1 MKNFWLIL
9 LFFVLLNCAFG
20 LRKLNRLTNRELMK
34 MEKNKECVGLIYIN
48 QNNMSH
54 NFFMEELAD
63 YLETNPLEKFNFG
76 YLDVENDKKLLEY
89 FKIRNVRDSGLILY
103 NFANKN
109 YYVEEGLNHLKEVK
123 EIFEKVEKGNLNWS
137 SNSII
142 EKIFFLITGKRYGK
156 EAHSM
161 FSFGICFISII
172 IYSYVNM
179 RARREER
186 KMIEKRFKT
195 Q

>member
-1 MKNFWLIL
+1 MKNFLLFL
-9 LFFVLLNCAFG
+9 LFFILLNCVFG

-63 YLETNPLEKFNFG
+63 YLEINPLEKFNFG

-172 IYSYVNM
+172 IYTYVNM
-179 RARREER
+179 RARKEER

>member
-9 LFFVLLNCAFG
+9 LFFILLNCAFG
-20 LRKLNRLTNRELMK
+20 FRKLNRLTNRELMK

-54 NFFMEELAD
+54 NFFMEELTD

-172 IYSYVNM
+172 IYTYVNM

>member
-9 LFFVLLNCAFG
+9 LFFILLNCAFC

-63 YLETNPLEKFNFG
+63 YLEINPLEKFNFG

-172 IYSYVNM
+172 IYTYVNM

>member
-9 LFFVLLNCAFG
+9 LFFILLNYAFG

-48 QNNMSH
+48 QNNISH

-63 YLETNPLEKFNFG
+63 YLEINPLEKFNFG

-172 IYSYVNM
+172 IYTYVNM

>member
-9 LFFVLLNCAFG
+9 LFFILLNCSFG

-63 YLETNPLEKFNFG
+63 YLEINPLEKFNFG

-172 IYSYVNM
+172 IYTYVNM

>member
-1 MKNFWLIL
+1 MKNFLLIL
-9 LFFVLLNCAFG
+9 LFFVLLNCSFG

-54 NFFMEELAD
+54 NFFMEELTD

-172 IYSYVNM
+172 IYTYVNM

>member
-9 LFFVLLNCAFG
+9 LFFILLNCSFG

-63 YLETNPLEKFNFG
+63 YLEINPLEKFNFG

-172 IYSYVNM
+172 IYNYVNM

>member
-9 LFFVLLNCAFG
+9 LFFILLNCAFC

-172 IYSYVNM
+172 IYTYVNM

>member
-1 MKNFWLIL
+1 MKNFLLIL

-63 YLETNPLEKFNFG
+63 YLEINPLEKFNFG

-123 EIFEKVEKGNLNWS
+123 EIFEKVEKGNLNWF

-172 IYSYVNM
+172 IYTYVNM

>member
-9 LFFVLLNCAFG
+9 LFFILLNCVFG

-63 YLETNPLEKFNFG
+63 YLEINPLEKFNFG

-172 IYSYVNM
+172 IYTYVNM
-179 RARREER
+179 RARKEER

>member
-9 LFFVLLNCAFG
+9 LFFILLNCAFG

-63 YLETNPLEKFNFG
+63 YLEINPLEKFNFG

-172 IYSYVNM
+172 IYTYVNM

>member
-1 MKNFWLIL
+1 MKNFLLIL

-63 YLETNPLEKFNFG
+63 YLEINPLEKFNFG

-172 IYSYVNM
+172 IYTYVNM

>member
-9 LFFVLLNCAFG
+9 LFFILLNCAFG

-63 YLETNPLEKFNFG
+63 YLEINPLEKFNFG

-123 EIFEKVEKGNLNWS
+123 EIFEKVEKGNINWS

-172 IYSYVNM
+172 IYTYVNM

>member
-1 MKNFWLIL
+1 MKNFLLIL

-172 IYSYVNM
+172 IYTYVNM

>member
-1 MKNFWLIL
+1 MKNILLIL
-9 LFFVLLNCAFG
+9 SFFILLNCSFC
-20 LRKLNRLTNRELMK
+20 LHKLNRLTNRELMK
-34 MEKNKECVGLIYIN
+34 MENKKECIGLIYIN
-48 QNNMSH
+48 PNNMSH

-63 YLETNPLEKFNFG
+63 YLEINPLYKFNFG

-109 YYVEEGLNHLKEVK
+109 YYVEEGINHLKEVK

-172 IYSYVNM
+172 IYIYVNM
-179 RARREER
+179 KARREER
-186 KMIEKRFKT
+186 QMIEKRFKT
-195 Q
+195 K

>member
-9 LFFVLLNCAFG
+9 LFFILLNCAFG

-172 IYSYVNM
+172 IYTYVNM

>member
-1 MKNFWLIL
+1 MKNFLLIL

-63 YLETNPLEKFNFG
+63 YLEINPLEKFNFG

-89 FKIRNVRDSGLILY
+89 FKIRNVLDSGLILY

-172 IYSYVNM
+172 IYTYVNM

>member
-1 MKNFWLIL
+1 
-9 LFFVLLNCAFG
+9 
-20 LRKLNRLTNRELMK
+20 MK
-34 MEKNKECVGLIYIN
+34 MEKKKECIGLIYIN
-48 QNNMSH
+48 PNNMSH

-63 YLETNPLEKFNFG
+63 YLEINPLYKFNFG

-109 YYVEEGLNHLKEVK
+109 YYVEEGINHLKEVK

-172 IYSYVNM
+172 IYIYVNM
-179 RARREER
+179 KARREER
-186 KMIEKRFKT
+186 QMIEKRFKT
-195 Q
+195 K

>member
-9 LFFVLLNCAFG
+9 LFFILLNCAFG

-63 YLETNPLEKFNFG
+63 YLEINPLEKFNFG

-172 IYSYVNM
+172 IYNYVNM

>member
-9 LFFVLLNCAFG
+9 LFFILLNCAFG

-63 YLETNPLEKFNFG
+63 YLEINPLEKFNFG
-76 YLDVENDKKLLEY
+76 YLDVENDKKLLDY

-172 IYSYVNM
+172 IYTYVNM

>member
-9 LFFVLLNCAFG
+9 LFFILLNCAFG

-63 YLETNPLEKFNFG
+63 YLEINPLEKYNFG

-172 IYSYVNM
+172 IYTYVNM

>member
-9 LFFVLLNCAFG
+9 LFFILLNCAFG

-63 YLETNPLEKFNFG
+63 YLEINSLEKFNFG

-172 IYSYVNM
+172 IYTYVNM

>member
-9 LFFVLLNCAFG
+9 LFFILLNCAFG

-63 YLETNPLEKFNFG
+63 YLEINPLKKFNFG

-172 IYSYVNM
+172 IYTYVNM

>member
-9 LFFVLLNCAFG
+9 LFFILLNCAFG

-63 YLETNPLEKFNFG
+63 YLEINPLEKFNFG

-156 EAHSM
+156 EAHSL

-172 IYSYVNM
+172 IYTYVNM

>member
-9 LFFVLLNCAFG
+9 LFFILLNCAFG

-63 YLETNPLEKFNFG
+63 YLEINPLEKFNFG

-123 EIFEKVEKGNLNWS
+123 EIFEKVAKGNLNWS

-172 IYSYVNM
+172 IYTYVNM

>member
-1 MKNFWLIL
+1 MLIL
-9 LFFVLLNCAFG
+9 LFFILLNCAFG

-63 YLETNPLEKFNFG
+63 YLEINPLEKFNFG

-172 IYSYVNM
+172 IYTYVNM

>member
-1 MKNFWLIL
+1 MKNFLLIL
-9 LFFVLLNCAFG
+9 LFLVLLNCAFA

-63 YLETNPLEKFNFG
+63 YLEINPLEKFNFG

-172 IYSYVNM
+172 IYTYVNM

>member
-9 LFFVLLNCAFG
+9 LFFILLNCSFG

-63 YLETNPLEKFNFG
+63 YLEINPLEKFNFG

-109 YYVEEGLNHLKEVK
+109 YYVEEGINHLKEVK

-172 IYSYVNM
+172 IYTYVNM

>member
-1 MKNFWLIL
+1 MKNFWLVL
-9 LFFVLLNCAFG
+9 LFFILLNCAFG

-63 YLETNPLEKFNFG
+63 YLETNPLEKYNFG

-172 IYSYVNM
+172 IYTYVNM

>member
-9 LFFVLLNCAFG
+9 LFFILLNCSFG

-63 YLETNPLEKFNFG
+63 YLEINPLEKFNFG

-103 NFANKN
+103 NFSNKN

-172 IYSYVNM
+172 IYTYVNM

>member
-63 YLETNPLEKFNFG
+63 YLEINPLEKFNFG

-172 IYSYVNM
+172 IYTYVNM

>member
-9 LFFVLLNCAFG
+9 LFFILLNCVFG

-63 YLETNPLEKFNFG
+63 YLEINPLEKFNFG

-172 IYSYVNM
+172 IYTYVNM

>member
-9 LFFVLLNCAFG
+9 LFFILLNCAFG

-63 YLETNPLEKFNFG
+63 YLEINPLEKFNFG
-76 YLDVENDKKLLEY
+76 FLDVENDKKLLEY

-172 IYSYVNM
+172 IYTYVNM

>member
-9 LFFVLLNCAFG
+9 LFFILLNCAFG

-54 NFFMEELAD
+54 NFFMEELTD

-172 IYSYVNM
+172 IYTYVNM

>member
-1 MKNFWLIL
+1 MKNFLLIL

-63 YLETNPLEKFNFG
+63 YLEINPLEKFNFG

-109 YYVEEGLNHLKEVK
+109 YYVEEGLNHLREVK

-172 IYSYVNM
+172 IYTYVNM

>member
-9 LFFVLLNCAFG
+9 LFFILLNCAFG

-76 YLDVENDKKLLEY
+76 YLDVENDKKLLDY

-172 IYSYVNM
+172 IYTYVNM

>member
-1 MKNFWLIL
+1 MKNFLLIL

-54 NFFMEELAD
+54 NFFMEELTD

-172 IYSYVNM
+172 IYTYVNM